1 MKRLSDIVK
10 IVENN
15 KECVVLEVV
24 GKPLDLIKIG
34 YFDGN
39 ETMMRLTKGGNHT
52 CTVWTK
58 NGGSYSWEWGI
69 GGNTLVS
76 DKMTRQGRLIQECI
90 EDDFEIC
97 IQGTPEAIN
106 RTLHTSVEEIRNA
119 KHNIKFM
126 YWENRSN
133 DICCHKDGVFFK
145 HFKGKNKA
153 TDYFVDRGYKFADFH
168 SYVAGTGCIVEEYT
182 IVR

>member
-1 MKRLSDIVK
+1 MKKLFDIAK

-15 KECVVLEVV
+15 EECVVLEVT
-24 GKPLDLIKIG
+24 GTPMDLIKLG
-34 YFDGN
+34 YFDGD
-39 ETMMRLTKGGNHT
+39 ETMMRLTKGGNHI
-52 CTVWTK
+52 CTVWRK

-69 GGNTLVS
+69 SGSTIVS
-76 DKMTRQGRLIQECI
+76 DKMNRQGTLIQECI

-97 IQGTPEAIN
+97 IKGTKEAI
-106 RTLHTSVEEIRNA
+106 RKTLHTSVEEIKCS
-119 KHNIKFM
+119 KHDIKLM
-126 YWENRSN
+126 YWESRPN

-145 HFKGKNKA
+145 HFNGKNNA
-153 TDYFVDRGYKFADFH
+153 IDYFESRKYKFTNSH